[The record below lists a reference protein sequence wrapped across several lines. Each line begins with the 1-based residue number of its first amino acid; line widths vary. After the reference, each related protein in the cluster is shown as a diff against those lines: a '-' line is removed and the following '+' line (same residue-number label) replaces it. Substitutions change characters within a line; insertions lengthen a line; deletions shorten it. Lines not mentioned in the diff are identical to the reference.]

1 MADDNAELALLNLKL
16 DRILAQQVE
25 LREGIARML
34 NSMDR
39 LEAQVDRMC
48 HKMRLCQAE
57 IMVGL
62 ALQSGALPVFIWPAG
77 LGRR

>member
-1 MADDNAELALLNLKL
+1 MADDNAELALINLKL
-16 DRILAQQVE
+16 DRILAQQAE

-39 LEAQVDRMC
+39 LEAQVAEMC
-48 HKMRLCQAE
+48 HETRLYRAE
-57 IMVGL
+57 VMVGL
-62 ALQSGALPVFIWPAG
+62 ALQSGALPVIVWPAG